1 MDYTCTWFI
10 IQKFCKSIV
19 FSRPSRDKSRFYQEL
34 DTKVQTSR
42 ISYSRR
48 KIREY
53 IVDETLIKVDSE
65 HIWPWV
71 ETGPKDREILA
82 LAISKE
88 TCFLPS
94 DFISGLVQIYGA
106 HSINRWGNWVPTGM
120 QVSPNKAP
128 YPFSFGEKPDR
139 KNYAVHQG
147 QNRMFRRLF
156 SMQKKEM

>member
-1 MDYTCTWFI
+1 M
-10 IQKFCKSIV
+10 
-19 FSRPSRDKSRFYQEL
+19 
-34 DTKVQTSR
+34 

-48 KIREY
+48 KITEY
-53 IVDETLIKVDSE
+53 IVDETLIKVGLE

-71 ETGPKDREILA
+71 ATGPKDSKILA

-88 TCFLPS
+88 RNMFVAER
-94 DFISGLVQIYGA
+94 FISGLVQIYGA

-147 QNRMFRRLF
+147 QDRMFRRLF
-156 SMQKKEM
+156 SM